1 MQARFNQSFK
11 LQAVEKALGREPEIS
26 LSGIAKSLGVGR
38 STLSKWICK
47 SKNQTLDQTST
58 NAFSVS
64 GTAFEKRPQD
74 WTDEEKLNLVI
85 HCGSMSDVEINQ
97 LCREQGLYAHHIKQ
111 WKDELGRGVMTNKKV
126 PNMVENRRLKNEN
139 KALKKELIRKDKAL
153 AEAAALLLLQK
164 KVQAIWDNVEGSS
177 Q

>member
-1 MQARFNQSFK
+1 MRARFNQSFK
-11 LQAVEKALGREPEIS
+11 LQAVEKALSREPGIN
-26 LSGIAKSLGVGR
+26 LSDIAKSLGIGH

-47 SKNQTLDQTST
+47 SRNQTLVQTSDT
-58 NAFSVS
+58 NATVS
-64 GTAFEKRPQD
+64 GMVLEKRPQD

-85 HCGSMSDVEINQ
+85 RCGSMSDVEVNQ

-111 WKDELGRGVMTNKKV
+111 WKDKLSRGAMTSKPE
-126 PNMVENRRLKNEN
+126 PNTVENRRLKNEN

-164 KVQAIWDNVEGSS
+164 KVQAIWDNDEDSS